1 MNTALTI
8 SSILSLCISVILM
21 YKISRIIG
29 SKGYS
34 TSIGTNPSE
43 IFDFIKMIRK
53 ETDKREKRDYIIMLI
68 AYFFFVILTIVLFF
82 SSFLISLKV
91 G

>member
-1 MNTALTI
+1 
-8 SSILSLCISVILM
+8 M
-21 YKISRIIG
+21 YKISGIIG

-43 IFDFIKMIRK
+43 FFDFIKMIRK

-68 AYFFFVILTIVLFF
+68 AYFFFIILTIVCFL
-82 SSFLISLKV
+82 SSFLVWFKV